1 MASTI
6 LHRSMIIGQ
15 SYEAIGFYKYKDP
28 KTRLNILVFFGSQ
41 KLFDNEDRIYKYP
54 ENNQKE
60 VPVGMLPEIPQ
71 PFSSPITG
79 FPITVQLSTKD
90 YDKNISLISAEITD
104 PKGKKLPILTLT
116 PETNSQ
122 AGEFAKSLKII
133 SIATKGLLQPFTT
146 YKVKMKVKDTT
157 GKIVLDEEW
166 SFTTGNGKI
175 KFLGIDFKDLF

>member
-1 MASTI
+1 
-6 LHRSMIIGQ
+6 
-15 SYEAIGFYKYKDP
+15 
-28 KTRLNILVFFGSQ
+28 
-41 KLFDNEDRIYKYP
+41 
-54 ENNQKE
+54 
-60 VPVGMLPEIPQ
+60 
-71 PFSSPITG
+71 
-79 FPITVQLSTKD
+79 VQLSTKD